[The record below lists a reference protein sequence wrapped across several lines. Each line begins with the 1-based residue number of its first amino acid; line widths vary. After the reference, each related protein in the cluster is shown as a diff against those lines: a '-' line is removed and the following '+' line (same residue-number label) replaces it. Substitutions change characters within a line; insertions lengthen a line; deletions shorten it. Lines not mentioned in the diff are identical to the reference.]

1 MKGNMSK
8 VYVAMSADLLH
19 PGHINI
25 IRKAAELGDVI
36 VGLLTDEAIA
46 SYKRLPYLSY
56 EQRKT
61 VVENVKGVTKVVPQT
76 TLDYT
81 QNLLEL
87 RPDIV
92 VHGDDWQT
100 GVQQQTRQKVVK
112 TLNEWGGKLVEF
124 PYTDGI
130 SSTALNNNLKEVGTT
145 PNIRLK
151 RLRRLLNAKPIIKVL
166 EVHNGLSGL
175 IVEKTII
182 KKNGVNIEFDAM
194 WSSSL
199 TDSTAKGKPDIE
211 AVDVTSRLNT
221 VNDVFEVTTKPMIY
235 DADTGGK
242 TEHFT
247 FTVKS
252 LERIGISALIIEDK
266 VGLKKNSLFG
276 TDVHQQQATIEEFC
290 DKIRAGKNA
299 QVTDDFMIIARIE
312 SLILNKGLDDAVERA
327 QAYIGACADGI
338 MIHSRRENPDE
349 ILDFCAMY
357 NRLDRK
363 VPLVAVPS
371 SYEQVT
377 EAELEQAG
385 VNIVIYANHLLRS
398 AYPSMLNTAKS
409 ILENGRALECYD
421 NCMSIKKILN
431 LIPGTR

>member
-1 MKGNMSK
+1 MSK
-8 VYVAMSADLLH
+8 VYVGMSADLLH

-25 IRKAAELGDVI
+25 IRKAADLGDLI

-61 VVENVKGVTKVVPQT
+61 VVENVKGVIKVVPQT

-100 GVQQQTRQKVVK
+100 GVQRQTRQKVVK

-124 PYTDGI
+124 PYTEGI
-130 SSTALNNNLKEVGTT
+130 SSTALNYNLKEVGTT

-235 DADTGGK
+235 DADTGGR

-252 LERIGISALIIEDK
+252 LERIGISAVIIEDK

-327 QAYIGACADGI
+327 QAYIGAGADGI
-338 MIHSRRENPDE
+338 MIHSRKENPDE
-349 ILDFCAMY
+349 ILDFCAIY

-409 ILENGRALECYD
+409 ILENSRALECND
-421 NCMSIKKILN
+421 NCMPIKKILN